1 MSAFEIAP
9 PCLGLKDLHAVS
21 LRHYGIDGTMH
32 PLDSERDQ
40 NARIDAAAG
49 RFVLKL
55 VNAGEDAALISLQ
68 DAVILHLAQTGVAGI
83 PRLRP
88 TLAGENNAVE
98 PVDGHSCL
106 VRMVTYLDGTTLSQV
121 PRTLVQ
127 LRNLGAF
134 MGQVTRGLQGFGHP
148 AAIRA
153 DFPWSLDHVLALKP
167 NVDDISDLS
176 RRALV
181 QGLFNRYEARVLP
194 GLATLRASV
203 LHQDANDNNVIVSKD
218 DPDQITGLIDFGDMC
233 FGRTVNELA
242 ITLAYALLDTKDIY
256 ASARALIEGYVA
268 EFPLLEAEADQLYD
282 LMRMRL
288 AASVCISSRQSRLHP
303 ENDYLLISQAPAFAL
318 LERLERIDPEYMVCL
333 FRRAAGFA
341 ATRTEAAVRAYLAT
355 TEVAELFL
363 PALSSAARMALL
375 TNGEHPGM
383 PAFSDR
389 GFDGW
394 FASQRPENL
403 PASVPFYGFGAYG
416 EKRSVYATDQ
426 FADAASPERRTRHT
440 GIDVFTAANTPIYAP
455 LAGKVAYV
463 TYNADP
469 LDYGYT
475 LILEHLTPDGTPFY
489 TLYGHLGGSLP
500 GLCKVGASVKA
511 GQLVAHLGDWHENGG
526 WAPHVHFQIMTDIL
540 AQTQGN
546 FFGVG
551 HASLWDVWSGI
562 CIDPNLILRQPEESY
577 RVDPN
582 TPADLMNRR
591 AKAIGPSLS
600 VSYAEKLKIVRGEGA
615 YLIDHTGRK
624 HLDAVNNITHVG
636 HCHPHVVA
644 AITHQS
650 ATLNTNSR
658 YLSELILD
666 YSERLTAKLPGQ
678 LKVAYF
684 VNSGTEANEL
694 ALRIA
699 RTALGKK
706 STVVLDW
713 AYHGNSGG
721 MVDISPYKFK
731 RKGGYPQPE
740 FVEIAGFP
748 DPYRGPH
755 RGMSVNEGQAYAADI
770 DRCLASITAN
780 TGTGAATFIAES
792 ISGVG
797 GQVIYPSGYLAA
809 VYEKMR
815 AKGGLCIADEVQC
828 GFGRVGSAFWGF
840 ELQGVIPD
848 IVVMGKPIGNGHP
861 LGAVVTTPEI
871 AARFANG
878 MEYFNSYGG
887 NPVSMAVGMAVLD
900 VIENQNLQAHAATTG
915 TYLLNRFHEM
925 AQRHALIGD
934 VRGAGL
940 FLGIE
945 LVTDHQTL
953 AAATAEAG
961 WIVNHLRQNA
971 VLASTDG
978 PMDNVLKFKPP
989 MVFGMREADILCAA
1003 LETAFADL
1011 AACPTVRP

>member
-9 PCLGLKDLHAVS
+9 PCLSLDDLRNVAW
-21 LRHYGIDGTMH
+21 RHYGVDGRVQ
-32 PLDSERDQ
+32 LLNSERDQ
-40 NARIDAAAG
+40 NARVDATAG

-55 VNAGEDAALISLQ
+55 VNAGEDAALIALQ
-68 DAVILHLAQTGVAGI
+68 DAAILHLAMAGVVGI
-83 PRLRP
+83 PRLLP
-88 TLAGENNAVE
+88 TLAGANNAVE
-98 PVDGHSCL
+98 EVAGQTCL
-106 VRMVTYLDGTTLSQV
+106 VRMVSYLDGTTLSQT
-121 PRTLVQ
+121 PRTLQQ

-134 MGQVTRGLQGFGHP
+134 MGRVTQGLQGFGHP
-148 AAIRA
+148 ASIRA
-153 DFPWSLDHVLALKP
+153 DFPWSLDHVMTLKANLP
-167 NVDDISDLS
+167 DIENPS

-181 QGLFNRYEARVLP
+181 QRLFDRYAARVLP
-194 GLATLRASV
+194 VLPTLRASV

-233 FGRTVNELA
+233 FGRTVNELT
-242 ITLAYALLDTKDIY
+242 ITLAYALLDAKDIY
-256 ASARALIEGYVA
+256 AAARALIEGYVA
-268 EFPLLEAEADQLYD
+268 EFPLHEAEADQLYD

-288 AASVCISSRQSRLHP
+288 VCSVCISSRQSRLHP

-318 LERLERIDPEYMVCL
+318 LERLDQIDPEFMVCL

-341 ATRTEAAVRAYLAT
+341 ATRSEAAVRDHLT
-355 TEVAELFL
+355 TADVAEVFL
-363 PALSSAARMALL
+363 PALSSSGRMALL
-375 TNGEHPGM
+375 TNGEQAGM

-389 GFDGW
+389 RFEAW
-394 FASQRPENL
+394 FAAQRPANL

-416 EKRSVYATDQ
+416 ERRGVYATDQ

-440 GIDVFTAANTPIYAP
+440 GIDVFNVAGTPVFAP
-455 LAGKVAYV
+455 LSGRVAYV
-463 TYNADP
+463 CYNADP
-469 LDYGYT
+469 LDYGHT
-475 LILEHLTPDGTPFY
+475 LILEHVTAKGVPFY

-500 GLCKVGASVKA
+500 GLCKVGASVMA
-511 GQLVAHLGDWHENGG
+511 GQLLAHLGDWHENGG
-526 WAPHVHFQIMTDIL
+526 WAPHLHFQIMTDIL

-551 HASLWDVWSGI
+551 HDSLWDVWSGI
-562 CIDPNLILRQPEESY
+562 CIDPNLILRQPAESY
-577 RVDPN
+577 AVDANP
-582 TPADLMNRR
+582 PATLLARR
-591 AKAIGPSLS
+591 ATAIGPSLS
-600 VSYAEKLKIVRGEGA
+600 VSYVDNLKIVRSEGA
-615 YLIDHTGRK
+615 YLIDHTGRR

-644 AITHQS
+644 GMSRQA
-650 ATLNTNSR
+650 AVLNTNTR
-658 YLSELILD
+658 YLNELMLD
-666 YSERLTAKLPGQ
+666 YSERLTAKLPGS
-678 LKVAYF
+678 LRVAYF

-699 RTALGKK
+699 RTVIGKK

-731 RKGGYPQPE
+731 RKGGFSQPD

-755 RGMSVNEGQAYAADI
+755 RGMSVAAGQAYAADI
-770 DRCLASITAN
+770 DACLANIIAK
-780 TGTGAATFIAES
+780 TGSGAAAFIAES

-797 GQVIYPSGYLAA
+797 GQVIYPDGYLAA
-809 VYEKMR
+809 VYEKIR

-828 GFGRVGSAFWGF
+828 GFGRVGTTFWGF

-861 LGAVVTTPEI
+861 LAAVVTTPEI
-871 AARFANG
+871 AAGFANG
-878 MEYFNSYGG
+878 MEYFNSFGG

-900 VIENQNLQAHAATTG
+900 VIEAEDLQARAATTG
-915 TYLLNRFHEM
+915 SYLLDRFRDT
-925 AQRHALIGD
+925 ARRHPLIGD

-945 LVTDHQTL
+945 LVTDRETL
-953 AAATAEAG
+953 APATDEAG
-961 WIVNHLRQNA
+961 WIVNHMRQNA

-989 MVFGMREADILCAA
+989 LVFARTEADILCAA

-1011 AACPTVRP
+1011 AACPIA